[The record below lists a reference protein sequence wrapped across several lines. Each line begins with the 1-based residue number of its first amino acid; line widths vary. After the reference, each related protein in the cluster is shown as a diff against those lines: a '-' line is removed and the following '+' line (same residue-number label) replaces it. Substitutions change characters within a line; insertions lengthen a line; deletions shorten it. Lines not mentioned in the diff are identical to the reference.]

1 LALDAKG
8 CYLKQKSADEYDKA
22 EKARAKEKEKKK
34 VRLRCLRLAPIAAMA

>member
-1 LALDAKG
+1 M
-8 CYLKQKSADEYDKA
+8 DEYDKA